1 MTAIKTELENAPS
14 LVNYDYK
21 AWDEINLKE
30 QISGTNNSNNS

>member
-30 QISGTNNSNNS
+30 